1 MEAMGADDRL
11 SAAAL
16 IAELTQHAPGFDLFQ
31 AIALLERALPAAE
44 ALGTGDGARE
54 AVRLSGHVSLAFEAS
69 DVRSV
74 RENPPRDEVVAP
86 HAVAAGERG
95 LPPVTYTLSTP
106 VLTLAGANGP
116 LPMPV
121 TELVLERRAAREP
134 ALSDLLDIFNH
145 RFLSFLYRGR
155 KKHAPG
161 LNWQSPHASALA
173 ACIDALSNLGLHRH
187 MRGPHHAAGERPRG
201 TEPWLRHA
209 GLMSG
214 APRSMAG
221 LVTLLADRLG
231 LRVTGTQF
239 IGGWR
244 AVDRADSI
252 RIAGVR
258 DGVRTAGSR
267 VGGVQLLG
275 RRWWDQAAGIR
286 IEFHDLPR
294 TRFTALLPGG
304 DDHALALWLIRSY
317 LQEDFDVQ
325 FMLMPA
331 PQTVACAVGGKTAAR
346 LGWTSWLS
354 GTRAAKAEVGA
365 DAGGKAGAE
374 ASANGGAGKTHRP
387 VFGGATGTAAHRA
400 RRAPAPV
407 RFTAR
412 ASESA
417 SPSASPTPGAVAT
430 RPHR

>member
-16 IAELTQHAPGFDLFQ
+16 IVELTQHAPGFDLFQ
-31 AIALLERALPAAE
+31 AIALLERAAPQAE
-44 ALGTGDGARE
+44 PLGTGDGARE

-74 RENPPRDEVVAP
+74 RENPPHDDGAAL
-86 HAVAAGERG
+86 HALAAEARG
-95 LPPVTYTLSTP
+95 VPPVTYTLTTP

-116 LPMPV
+116 LPMPI
-121 TELVLERRAAREP
+121 TELLLERRAARDF
-134 ALSDLLDIFNH
+134 ALADLLDIFNH

-173 ACIDALSNLGLHRH
+173 ACLDALSNLGLHR
-187 MRGPHHAAGERPRG
+187 GTPGSGHASAGRPRG
-201 TEPWLRHA
+201 TQPWLRHA

-221 LVTLLADRLG
+221 LVALLADRLG

-244 AVDRADSI
+244 AADRADST
-252 RIAGVR
+252 RLAGSR
-258 DGVRTAGSR
+258 HGVHAAGSR

-294 TRFTALLPGG
+294 ARFTALLPGG
-304 DDHALALWLIRSY
+304 ADHELALWLIRSH

-325 FMLMPA
+325 FMLYPA

-346 LGWTSWLS
+346 LGWTSWLA
-354 GTRAAKAEVGA
+354 GARAAGVTAETGA
-365 DAGGKAGAE
+365 A
-374 ASANGGAGKTHRP
+374 ASAAQGLLSDGRMGSVRS
-387 VFGGATGTAAHRA
+387 RA
-400 RRAPAPV
+400 QPALAPV
-407 RFTAR
+407 RCAAR
-412 ASESA
+412 AS
-417 SPSASPTPGAVAT
+417 GAAA

>member
-1 MEAMGADDRL
+1 MEAMGADDGL
-11 SAAAL
+11 SAATL
-16 IAELTQHAPGFDLFQ
+16 IAQLTQHAPGFDLFQ

-44 ALGTGDGARE
+44 PLGTGDGARE
-54 AVRLSGHVSLAFEAS
+54 AVRLSGHVSLAFEPS

-74 RENPPRDEVVAP
+74 RANAPRDEGMAHGTRAAAEHGAP
-86 HAVAAGERG
+86 AI
-95 LPPVTYTLSTP
+95 TYTITTP

-121 TELVLERRAAREP
+121 TELLLERRAARDF
-134 ALSDLLDIFNH
+134 ALADLLDIFNH

-173 ACIDALSNLGLHRH
+173 ACLDALSNLGLHRGTH
-187 MRGPHHAAGERPRG
+187 GPHRA
-201 TEPWLRHA
+201 EPWLRHT
-209 GLMSG
+209 GLMSA
-214 APRSMAG
+214 APRSMPG

-244 AVDRADSI
+244 AVDRADSM
-252 RIAGVR
+252 RLAGS
-258 DGVRTAGSR
+258 RTAGSR

-294 TRFTALLPGG
+294 ARFTALLPGG
-304 DDHALALWLIRSY
+304 DDHELALWLIRCHV
-317 LQEDFDVQ
+317 QEDFDVQ
-325 FMLMPA
+325 FMLHPA

-346 LGWTSWLS
+346 LGWTSWLA
-354 GTRAAKAEVGA
+354 GARAAG
-365 DAGGKAGAE
+365 
-374 ASANGGAGKTHRP
+374 TH
-387 VFGGATGTAAHRA
+387 A
-400 RRAPAPV
+400 APAAV
-407 RFTAR
+407 RFAAR
-412 ASESA
+412 ASA
-417 SPSASPTPGAVAT
+417 APR
-430 RPHR
+430 RPHG

>member
-1 MEAMGADDRL
+1 MGADDGL

-16 IAELTQHAPGFDLFQ
+16 IAELTQRAPGFDLFQ
-31 AIALLERALPAAE
+31 AIALLERALPSAE
-44 ALGTGDGARE
+44 PLGTGDGARE
-54 AVRLSGHVSLAFEAS
+54 AVRLSGHVSLAFEPS

-74 RENPPRDEVVAP
+74 RANPPREDGGA
-86 HAVAAGERG
+86 HRT
-95 LPPVTYTLSTP
+95 PPVTYTVTTP

-121 TELVLERRAAREP
+121 TELLLERRAARDF
-134 ALSDLLDIFNH
+134 ALADLLDIFNH

-173 ACIDALSNLGLHRH
+173 ACLDAASNLGLR
-187 MRGPHHAAGERPRG
+187 RGPHGPRHVAERILPGAPEGSAGG
-201 TEPWLRHA
+201 TTAHGHRRMQPWLRHA

-244 AVDRADSI
+244 GVDHADSL
-252 RIAGVR
+252 RLAGVR
-258 DGVRTAGSR
+258 IVGSR
-267 VGGVQLLG
+267 LGGVHVLG

-294 TRFTALLPGG
+294 ARFTALLPGG
-304 DDHALALWLIRSY
+304 DDHELALWLIRSHV
-317 LQEDFDVQ
+317 QEDFDVQ
-325 FMLMPA
+325 FMLYPA
-331 PQTVACAVGGKTAAR
+331 PQPVACAAGGTSAAR

-354 GTRAAKAEVGA
+354 GTRAGS
-365 DAGGKAGAE
+365 
-374 ASANGGAGKTHRP
+374 ASGR
-387 VFGGATGTAAHRA
+387 TAS
-400 RRAPAPV
+400 APAPV
-407 RFTAR
+407 RFAAR
-412 ASESA
+412 SSA
-417 SPSASPTPGAVAT
+417 AAT
-430 RPHR
+430 RPHV